1 MGERDGGRG
10 DGLGHDGLGQDGR
23 GQDDGYRM
31 TGFVVRDH
39 RVRVPVDRA
48 EPARFGEIEVFAREV
63 VDPRRASED
72 LPLLLFLQG
81 GPGGMGP
88 RPAQGGWLAAALE
101 KHRVVLLDQR
111 GTGRSSRVDG
121 RTVERMTAGGADA
134 ATVAD
139 YLACFRADA
148 IVADA
153 EHLRTTVF
161 GGRRWATLGQSYGGF
176 LTMTYL
182 SRHPEALTRCYV
194 TGGLPPLT
202 VDAETVYRQTFDR
215 QEARNRE
222 LARQHPDDVALLGA
236 LADRVADG
244 DVVLPGGDVLT
255 VERLQTLGMGLGMS
269 TGISA
274 LHWLLDTALD
284 GPLDGSPSDGRLE
297 PSVPF
302 LTEVASRTG
311 FETNPLYAVLQEV
324 IYHQGERAGG
334 WAAAAEHDRRPTF
347 APSAR
352 PLLLTGE
359 AMYPWM
365 YAQHAALR
373 PFEAAAHVLAERT
386 RWPELYDLDRLAQN
400 DVPVAAV
407 QYYDDPYVD
416 LELALRTADAVGN
429 VQVWITNE
437 HLHDGLRVA
446 GDAILPRLVDL
457 VDGVW
462 SVTGR

>member
-1 MGERDGGRG
+1 MGERPGG
-10 DGLGHDGLGQDGR
+10 D

-31 TGFVVRDH
+31 TGFAVRDH
-39 RVRVPVDRA
+39 RLRVPVDRA
-48 EPARFGEIEVFAREV
+48 DPTRFGEIEVFAREV

-88 RPAQGGWLAAALE
+88 RPAQGGWLAKALE

-111 GTGRSSRVDG
+111 GTGRSSRVDA
-121 RTVERMTAGGADA
+121 RTVERMTASGADA
-134 ATVAD
+134 TTVAD
-139 YLACFRADA
+139 YLACFRGDA

-153 EHLRTTVF
+153 EHLRATVF

-202 VDAETVYRQTFDR
+202 VDAETVYRHTFDR

-222 LARQHPDDVALLGA
+222 LARQHPDDVTLLGA
-236 LADRVADG
+236 LADRVAAG

-255 VERLQTLGMGLGMS
+255 VERLQTLGMSLGMS
-269 TGISA
+269 TGISG

-284 GPLDGSPSDGRLE
+284 DATGE

-302 LTEVASRTG
+302 LADVVARTG

-324 IYHQGERAGG
+324 IYHQGARAGG
-334 WAAAAEHDRRPTF
+334 WAAAAEHDRRPAF
-347 APSAR
+347 ASSAR

-365 YAQHAALR
+365 YAQQAALR
-373 PFEAAAHVLAERT
+373 PFEAAAHLLAERT
-386 RWPELYDLDRLAQN
+386 DWPELYDLDRLASN

-416 LELALRTADAVGN
+416 LDLALRTADAVGN

-446 GDAILPRLVDL
+446 GDTILPRLVDL